1 MDVASLIRHRAPC
14 QTFAHHDRL
23 FFFQFPEPFPTFVSK
38 SKSDS
43 IQTALETSEATPT
56 ATTKDKGKGVD
67 RERKVSFA
75 EDTKPPGPSGPSTNG
90 AADTES
96 KEDQKVEG
104 LAGQLEIYASGAVK
118 MRMGNGIVYDVSLTL
133 NFRRNR
139 SSHLYTVILTICQT

>member
-1 MDVASLIRHRAPC
+1 M
-14 QTFAHHDRL
+14 
-23 FFFQFPEPFPTFVSK
+23 SK

-43 IQTALETSEATPT
+43 IQTTLETSEATP
-56 ATTKDKGKGVD
+56 AVTTKDKGKGVD

-75 EDTKPPGPSGPSTNG
+75 EDTKPPGPSGPSTNV

-118 MRMGNGIVYDVSLTL
+118 MRMGNGIVYDVSLTAL
-133 NFRRNR
+133 
-139 SSHLYTVILTICQT
+139 LYVYTPSTFIHR